1 MGSVFSLRRC
11 VPDDLSTL
19 VSLSRETFSDA
30 FAADNSPERMD
41 AYLAEAF
48 DEDGIRE
55 CLSDDRISYYFA
67 YCDGELAGYLKLNE
81 GDAQTDIHDPAS
93 MEVERIYVLRRF
105 QDRGLG
111 GRLIDAAAEIAGE
124 RGKDYLWLGVWE
136 RNDGAI
142 RFYRRHGF
150 REFGTH
156 MFDLGGEPQRDLLMR
171 RDISGRSGIVP
182 SSPSHRPKNRKTL
195 TEGIAMVATVPVS
208 DGLVSKATA
217 KAVRDGEDARF
228 LKGLLSEQGPR
239 GLSSPR
245 ASRCRPSSC
254 RC

>member
-1 MGSVFSLRRC
+1 MGSVFSLRIC
-11 VPDDLSTL
+11 VPDDLPTL

-48 DEDGIRE
+48 DEGGIRE

-93 MEVERIYVLRRF
+93 MEVERIYVLGRF

-182 SSPSHRPKNRKTL
+182 SSPSHRRKNRKAL
-195 TEGIAMVATVPVS
+195 
-208 DGLVSKATA
+208 DGRHRHG
-217 KAVRDGEDARF
+217 RDSAR
-228 LKGLLSEQGPR
+228 E
-239 GLSSPR
+239 
-245 ASRCRPSSC
+245 
-254 RC
+254 

>member
-1 MGSVFSLRRC
+1 MGSEFSLRRC
-11 VPDDLSTL
+11 MPEDVRML

-30 FAADNSPERMD
+30 FAADNSPERLD
-41 AYLAEAF
+41 AYLDEAF
-48 DEDGIRE
+48 DEDSIRE
-55 CLSDDRISYYFA
+55 SLSDDRTSYHFA

-81 GDAQTDIHDPAS
+81 GGAQTDIRDPAS

-105 QDRGLG
+105 QDRGIG
-111 GRLIDAAAEIAGE
+111 SRLIDAAVGIAEG

-171 RDISGRSGIVP
+171 RDIPGRSGIFP
-182 SSPSHRPKNRKTL
+182 SGPSCCR
-195 TEGIAMVATVPVS
+195 ATARGSRSAGAQQSWLPVS
-208 DGLVSKATA
+208 S
-217 KAVRDGEDARF
+217 F
-228 LKGLLSEQGPR
+228 LM
-239 GLSSPR
+239 
-245 ASRCRPSSC
+245 
-254 RC
+254 

>member
-55 CLSDDRISYYFA
+55 CLSDDRIS
-67 YCDGELAGYLKLNE
+67 
-81 GDAQTDIHDPAS
+81 QTDIHDPAS

-228 LKGLLSEQGPR
+228 LKGLLSEPGPR